1 MGNEELSNKEM
12 SNLRNLL
19 EKKYPCE
26 FVKFV
31 FV

>member
-1 MGNEELSNKEM
+1 MSIKELSNKEM

-19 EKKYPCE
+19 DKIFVV